1 MDLTKTSSQVNRP
14 LMHLTLYLFT
24 SAINGHTHKLTEALP
39 SPTVLTTT
47 SLPAGPAALCLP
59 IDQQQQPSS
68 CSTEALPSHRLVSP
82 FLPCIRGERFAA
94 HKPSRDCWCRL
105 HRRWIRCRGRVL
117 LLHNGGDQ
125 GTSLS
130 FHLQQRPAR
139 EEGVGK
145 MLVLPLC
152 CD

>member
-1 MDLTKTSSQVNRP
+1 MRRGLRAEMGQIHEIGFISAS
-14 LMHLTLYLFT
+14 LCLIFSFYLFT

-68 CSTEALPSHRLVSP
+68 CSTEALPSP
-82 FLPCIRGERFAA
+82 CALPCNRGERFAA
-94 HKPSRDCWCRL
+94 HKASS
-105 HRRWIRCRGRVL
+105 WIRCRGRVL

-125 GTSLS
+125 GTSSS
-130 FHLQQRPAR
+130 FPPAAATS
-139 EEGVGK
+139 EGRRGW
-145 MLVLPLC
+145 
-152 CD
+152 

>member
-1 MDLTKTSSQVNRP
+1 MRNRELSLQKENENCFFLLFIYYKCNQRAHALIKPKPSGVP
-14 LMHLTLYLFT
+14 LLQPPPPF
-24 SAINGHTHKLTEALP
+24 
-39 SPTVLTTT
+39 
-47 SLPAGPAALCLP
+47 LPARPAG
-59 IDQQQQPSS
+59 
-68 CSTEALPSHRLVSP
+68 RLVSP
-82 FLPCIRGERFAA
+82 KRPAAAARPSHPIALSALLCIRGERFAA